1 MAVLPAVDRLDH
13 HSLLGLRDDG
23 HDRFRLAHHPV
34 GNVLG
39 TVWLEDLQ
47 QARLE
52 KENLMNIPAFLFIG
66 IAAVVLV
73 VILVALDLTFVGG
86 ACTMGVMQGTAMMA
100 SNPIGQ
106 GILLVMLAMFSV
118 LVYVLFFR

>member
-1 MAVLPAVDRLDH
+1 MVGRFTTGKTRKGE
-13 HSLLGLRDDG
+13 SL
-23 HDRFRLAHHPV
+23 
-34 GNVLG
+34 
-39 TVWLEDLQ
+39 
-47 QARLE
+47 
-52 KENLMNIPAFLFIG
+52 NIPAFLFIG

>member
-1 MAVLPAVDRLDH
+1 
-13 HSLLGLRDDG
+13 
-23 HDRFRLAHHPV
+23 
-34 GNVLG
+34 
-39 TVWLEDLQ
+39 
-47 QARLE
+47 
-52 KENLMNIPAFLFIG
+52 MNISAFLLMG

-73 VILVALDLTFVGG
+73 VILLALDLTFMGG

-118 LVYVLFFR
+118 LIYIVFFR